1 MGDQPAEPGQQ
12 QKVPSGE
19 SILADYYLDHIICKV
34 KILPQKHK
42 QIKNPVHFYGE
53 LVKTKKGT
61 EYLRLSRHVPDFR
74 TTLLSPTSTLIEKRA
89 VLWALGHIGSHDY
102 GIKLIL
108 ENDLIQPIVNLA
120 ENAEFLSLRGTCIY
134 VIGMFCNT
142 KDGKREVRKHNWIAS
157 ETRGMSTVC
166 LPK

>member
-1 MGDQPAEPGQQ
+1 VQ
-12 QKVPSGE
+12 
-19 SILADYYLDHIICKV
+19 
-34 KILPQKHK
+34 
-42 QIKNPVHFYGE
+42 
-53 LVKTKKGT
+53 
-61 EYLRLSRHVPDFR
+61 DFR
-74 TTLLSPTSTLIEKRA
+74 AQLLSSAIGLTEKRA
-89 VLWALGHIGSHDY
+89 VLWALGHIGSNEY

-108 ENDLIQPIVNLA
+108 ENDLVQPIVNLA

-166 LPK
+166 LPKVPKMLFNVSSY